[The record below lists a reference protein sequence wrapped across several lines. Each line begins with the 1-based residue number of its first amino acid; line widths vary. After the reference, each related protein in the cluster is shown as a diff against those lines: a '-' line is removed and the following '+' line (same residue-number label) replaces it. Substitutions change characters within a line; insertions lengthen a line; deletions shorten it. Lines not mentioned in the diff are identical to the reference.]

1 MENSPLQL
9 SSYHFKT
16 IEVESQGDP
25 TPECDNE
32 IFSEVEFEVS
42 KDDPRLWRV
51 ALDVS
56 LAAAENTTPKYLGKF
71 KLEGIFRVH
80 PHWPADKIDRLVS
93 ANAPAVLF
101 GAIREM
107 VVNLT
112 SRSIHGPIH
121 LATVRFAPKELKLNQ
136 YGPTEAAKSS

>member
-1 MENSPLQL
+1 MSPLQL
-9 SSYHFKT
+9 SSYQFRK
-16 IEVESQGDP
+16 IEIESQDDP

-32 IFSEVEFEVS
+32 IISEVEFEVS
-42 KDDPRLWRV
+42 KVDPRLWRV
-51 ALDVS
+51 ALNVS
-56 LAAAENTTPKYLGKF
+56 LAAAEETTPRYLAKF

-80 PHWPADKIDRLVS
+80 PHWPEDKIDRLVS

-112 SRSIHGPIH
+112 SRSVHGPIH
-121 LATVRFAPKELKLNQ
+121 LPTVRFPPKQLKLNQ
-136 YGPTEAAKSS
+136 PSPAEAAKSS